1 MTSNRTQQ
9 NLCSWNWEEGAKVA
23 WRRRGRRP
31 PRDIT
36 TSLSPSSRR
45 RNPTRMHFLVVHVVV
60 SANAMARPSLRPDR
74 PGRGRRHPVILRM
87 VRGSSTN
94 PLVFSRRRG
103 VIPDRLIPSALQRRP
118 RCGPWLRG
126 RHIPLQAVN
135 LPWLRL
141 LSEAR
146 RGRTEAPSV
155 ASRQYLGMTP
165 GLATLLAAATV
176 SRTEETRGVEVA

>member
-1 MTSNRTQQ
+1 MTSNRTAQQ
-9 NLCSWNWEEGAKVA
+9 ILSSWNWEEVAKVA
-23 WRRRGRRP
+23 RRRRGRRP

-36 TSLSPSSRR
+36 TSLSPPSRLR
-45 RNPTRMHFLVVHVVV
+45 SLTRIYFLVVV
-60 SANAMARPSLRPDR
+60 A
-74 PGRGRRHPVILRM
+74 GRGRRHLVILRM
-87 VRGSSTN
+87 VRGSSKN

-103 VIPDRLIPSALQRRP
+103 VIPDRLIPLAPQRR

-146 RGRTEAPSV
+146 RGRAEAPSV
-155 ASRQYLGMTP
+155 AARQYLGMTP
-165 GLATLLAAATV
+165 RLATRAAVTV